1 MLCDDCMHKD
11 KDGCLVYLSEVDDVS
26 RCLAYIKNS
35 KEPMGLCVSCKWIE
49 DNGCRLGF
57 NKNLNPVY
65 DYCPGYQTN
74 EYMKLGKDDDMK
86 EKASGEE
93 KVNVDDILK
102 RHRKERE
109 RMNRKAWISEV
120 LHISAVVLVWYTVGK
135 KVGIRKGYKSGLE
148 MGKIIGRESILT
160 ELLSK

>member
-1 MLCDDCMHKD
+1 MICDDCMHKD
-11 KDGCLVYLSEVDDVS
+11 KDKDECLVYLSEVDDVA
-26 RCLAYIKNS
+26 RCSAYIKNS
-35 KEPMGLCVSCKWIE
+35 KEPMDVCVSCKWIE
-49 DNGCRLGF
+49 DNGCRLGL
-57 NKNLNPVY
+57 NKNLRFAV
-65 DYCPGYQTN
+65 CPGYQTN
-74 EYMKLGKDDDMK
+74 KYMKLGKDDDMK

-102 RHRKERE
+102 NHRKERE